1 MDGLPRP
8 SRSVSACGIEIEAV
22 TASKLSVK
30 ALQTLIVF
38 STERKEQLRWDLL
51 DVGVGWW
58 SNALSDC
65 LVVYVRVHEGQRHD
79 NPAVTESRYEYYQHP
94 CRICRMSFWR
104 EEEGTLSWVNCI
116 LVGQRRMVCDF
127 WMNSGLSGLVLLDA
141 GDTLRCVRQCG
152 GLFFSIL
159 FFLFFFLNPFTHS
172 VPRGTPKLS
181 FFKVCKRHVAPV

>member
-38 STERKEQLRWDLL
+38 STEWKEQLRWDLL

-94 CRICRMSFWR
+94 CRMSFWR
-104 EEEGTLSWVNCI
+104 EEGTLSWVNCI

-127 WMNSGLSGLVLLDA
+127 LMDSGLSGLVLLDA

-152 GLFFSIL
+152 WLFFS
-159 FFLFFFLNPFTHS
+159 FLFFPFF
-172 VPRGTPKLS
+172 
-181 FFKVCKRHVAPV
+181 FFKPIHPFSAKGHPKTQSF